1 MLLSE
6 FLFNLLS
13 LNSSWKAVLDRDGE
27 LFIIYVDKGRIV
39 RVELDGNV
47 LGEEEVKALFRES
60 FSKNEEVESVE
71 LLPLE
76 GNVETNLSLDQ
87 GTLFSLISQ
96 DFQGE
101 ELEEAGQGEVEGE
114 GELIN
119 SIREFLKN
127 YFPETAFSLFSYE
140 ENSLFKE
147 LSNCSHSIFN
157 FKNYSV
163 LLVKGLPVA
172 VFITSREA
180 PTLELYEKE
189 VVSKLLDLASK
200 N

>member
-13 LNSSWKAVLDRDGE
+13 LNSSWKAVLSRNGE
-27 LFIIYVDKGRIV
+27 SLVIYVDKGRIV
-39 RVELDGNV
+39 RVELNGNV
-47 LGEEEVKALFRES
+47 LEEEKVKALFSES
-60 FSKNEEVESVE
+60 FSKEEEVESVE

-76 GNVETNLSLDQ
+76 GKVEANLSLDQ

-96 DFQGE
+96 GFQGE
-101 ELEEAGQGEVEGE
+101 ELEEVELKEEGE

-119 SIREFLKN
+119 SVKELLKN

-140 ENSLFKE
+140 ENFLFKE

-172 VFITSREA
+172 VFITSGES